1 MVSRGVRR
9 GLEGILLTA
18 LVPIIISCSGN
29 DGNKEEPST
38 PPEPEII
45 YSSGVYEITQGSEIA
60 NCLESL
66 DNNVLTLSCSPEDF
80 KDSLNIG
87 RVLRFTGNEK
97 IPHGFLKKIMK
108 YEGNNLVME
117 TFPLEN
123 AIEKGKFSV
132 DSSNNSSNFYATR
145 LAEGVTEVPSFS
157 NLPNNLHIDKCFQDF
172 CVEGDLG
179 LNFDFGLDGEI
190 KNFKIQSLS
199 FNSTTTKSLELKAW
213 ASGAVNF
220 DESINIAQYY
230 GTPIVT
236 PTGLVFVPY
245 FSIDLNAS
253 ASAQASLDFNFT
265 KKDSSTIELS
275 YKKGEGWNFDKTNE
289 TTFDYTTL
297 PDIPMINANARVSAE
312 AQAGILVYGVIGAAL
327 SGEAFAE
334 LDVDTYSNPWWKLD
348 TGFDFGFA
356 LKAGIFGYGIEYNKT
371 IASLEK
377 TLLEA
382 DGGFGDT
389 EDNDEGDTE
398 EEDDNEGSD
407 EDSEDDNSNSET
419 LYDSRDGKTYKT
431 VKIGDQWW
439 MAENLNYNQESSW
452 CYNNN
457 SFNCSIYGR
466 LYDWDTAK
474 IACPDNWH
482 LPTSDEWDIL
492 YDYLGGNINNVGGK
506 LKETGFAHWSSPNE
520 GATNETDFNALPGG
534 LRYLGGSYNYLG
546 KRSYFWT
553 STKSIEDAEDRILYY
568 NMGSIAISWPDKGM
582 GHSVRCVKD

>member
-382 DGGFGDT
+382 DGGFGDD
-389 EDNDEGDTE
+389 EDNGEGDTGDEGD
-398 EEDDNEGSD
+398 G
-407 EDSEDDNSNSET
+407 DSEDDNSNSET
-419 LYDSRDGKTYKT
+419 LYDSRDGKSYPTK
-431 VKIGDQWW
+431 VFGNKKW
-439 MAENLNYNQESSW
+439 MTQNLDYRKGSHL
-452 CYNNN
+452 CYNND
-457 SFNCSIYGR
+457 SSNCDNYGA
-466 LYDWDTAK
+466 LYNVDTAGNV
-474 IACPDNWH
+474 CPEGWG
-482 LPTSDEWDIL
+482 LPSQQDWKNLLIGLGFSPTEAGSIDLTS
-492 YDYLGGNINNVGGK
+492 
-506 LKETGFAHWSSPNE
+506 
-520 GATNETDFNALPGG
+520 TDFNKFLDGG
-534 LRYLGGSYNYLG
+534 EFEFDMQLAGYYFGLFDINFSSLDSIGDLWASTSGEYASKLRIRFDKDYSKITVGSGSNSYL
-546 KRSYFWT
+546 
-553 STKSIEDAEDRILYY
+553 
-568 NMGSIAISWPDKGM
+568 
-582 GHSVRCVKD
+582 HSVRCVKD